1 MFDITQ
7 KRALDTG
14 TIYLVEGDGSPLLDD
29 AGDRLSVTVYG
40 PGSKQ
45 WQQAE
50 AESNR
55 RRAIKLQN
63 AGKNKIAAALEDAVE
78 DQARFLTEITI
89 SFNGWEFPCPDGKWK
104 SDKEMFRAA
113 YSDDA
118 LGFIRSH
125 VHREANDWTVF
136 TKGSATS

>member
-7 KRALDTG
+7 KRALETA
-14 TIYLVEGDGSPLLDD
+14 TIELVEGDGSPLLDND
-29 AGDRLSVTVYG
+29 GTRLSVTVYG

-45 WQQAE
+45 WQQSDAE
-50 AESNR
+50 RNR

-63 AGKNKIAAALEDAVE
+63 AGKNKLAAALDSALEE
-78 DQARFLTEITI
+78 EINFLVSITI
-89 SFNGWEFPCPDGKWK
+89 SFNGWEFPCADGKWK
-104 SDKEMFRAA
+104 SDKDMFRAA

-118 LGFIRSH
+118 LGFIRDH
-125 VHREANDWTVF
+125 VHKEATDWSVF

>member
-7 KRALDTG
+7 KRALDTA
-14 TIYLVEGDGSPLLDD
+14 TIELVEGDGSPLLDD
-29 AGDRLSVTVYG
+29 KGNRLSVTVYG

-63 AGKNKIAAALEDAVE
+63 AGKNKLAAALEDAAE
-78 DQARFLTEITI
+78 DQVVFLTAITI
-89 SFNGWEFPCPDGKWK
+89 SFNGWEFPAPEGKWK
-104 SDKEMFRAA
+104 SEKDMFRAA

-118 LGFIRSH
+118 LGFIRNH
-125 VHREANDWTVF
+125 IHREANDWTVF
-136 TKGSATS
+136 TKGSVTS